1 MAGKDLT
8 FKLVMDADVKSF
20 ITNLKQSEAQ
30 ARAIFETIRQE
41 SDRIRQSTANGA
53 GGIDQLD
60 RSLQSTTNTAN
71 QFDRQITTVNNDL
84 NHTET
89 SASAATTQAHAL
101 EDAFSK
107 LMMTLAALGIGVTA
121 KEMLDTADSYK
132 TLAASVRVAIGE
144 HGNLDQAMQ
153 NIIGVALR
161 TNTSLEATAQLY
173 SKITTATKDMGAQQ
187 QSVFLRAANAAA
199 AFKLSSQDI
208 LGLTETINKA
218 LQVSGGSSASAE
230 AALFQLNQALGSGV
244 LRGEEFNSV
253 MEQAPRL
260 ARAMADGLGVTI
272 GQLRNMANNGQLT
285 SDVVTKSLLSQA
297 SVINGEFSK
306 FPLTIGAA
314 TTNLKTSWEIYL
326 GELDKTTGVTTS
338 VAKGIKLLADNLDS
352 VVAAFKIVVE
362 VIGAYKATQL
372 VGYLNAK
379 SAAFTNTANSIRYS
393 TTQLVSNT
401 AAELENARA
410 SQSTSQA
417 NNAQAQTARQLAQAN
432 QALALTAVEE
442 ARAESGK
449 ALAQLQSLQSTRTL
463 VLAEM
468 QLEQE
473 RLKAQ
478 INATGRAQSITRM
491 AELGKVQAQVT
502 KEIAAAEQQLNSVR
516 AAGTAAAG
524 RLTAANNA
532 LAASNATIGQKIG
545 ALNNAFMAGI
555 SKIGAYGAAIF
566 GLVMV
571 FDLLKKAGE
580 AAGEGIAKIV
590 LHAQGLKTADEIA
603 AQMAK
608 TDEALAKKASEA
620 AEAKRK
626 QAAAAEMAKNA
637 ALGLNDAS
645 KNVVDAFDKEVKAG
659 NSVADAMKKVSDS
672 FNFTNL
678 DGINNAIT
686 ALSALQKKG
695 LAASDDIRK
704 ALSGALQ
711 GQDLLVFQTNFS
723 AVPNQIK
730 TEMGAAYEE
739 LKRKQQAYD
748 DFVKTHSNLS
758 ADELHDQSQ
767 KYQNDVDEAHAK
779 VTTLQT
785 QYNNAVQSTALVHGA
800 VLDEAIRRTGMS
812 YEELSGKSTEAFI
825 SAKNDVDITVAS
837 LDELKARGVDTGKA
851 VGLNINNAIKEA
863 TNQEELNGLKTK
875 VESLRGVLG
884 NKIADGLLQ
893 QIDEQMLAI
902 KTRSDDAIPGINSVT
917 EAFARFGLVTKEQ
930 ADVASNSLIE
940 SFRVMQSS
948 GKATAEQLKQ
958 ALVQMADKIYSSGN
972 TAKIAWYESQLAI
985 NGLTDSVDG
994 MGKHSVSAAT
1004 QTADSFDAILR
1015 STTRAS
1021 GGFQNLGDSAV
1032 EQANRVSDAWDSAAD
1047 SVGKAAKAGEKV
1059 SASNLWL
1066 TQDYIAQQL
1075 KSKGYD
1081 DTQAQSLAKQIYN
1094 QTKGQSNM
1102 GAAYASRDY
1111 YLSHG
1116 YDNSMYA
1123 QMRTGSANLSN
1134 YAAVDE
1140 QLQKYADQIA
1150 KQSKSTA
1157 NTTSSAAST
1166 VATSTETKASKT
1178 VRIEIINGQRRAV
1191 VYGDPQSADDL
1202 VSGLEAINKAG
1213 GGYR

>member
-30 ARAIFETIRQE
+30 AKAIFDLIRQE
-41 SDRIRQSTANGA
+41 SDRMRQSTASGA

-84 NHTET
+84 NRTET

-101 EDAFSK
+101 ESAFSK

-132 TLAASVRVAIGE
+132 TLASSVRVAIGE
-144 HGNLDQAMQ
+144 HGNLEQAMQ

-173 SKITTATKDMGAQQ
+173 TKITTATKDMGTQQ
-187 QSVFLRAANAAA
+187 QSVFLRATNATA

-297 SVINGEFSK
+297 SVINGEFAK

-314 TTNLKTSWEIYL
+314 TTNLKTSWEVYL
-326 GELDKTTGVTTS
+326 GELDKTYGVTTS
-338 VAKGIKLLADNLDS
+338 VAKGIKLLADNLDT
-352 VVAAFKIVVE
+352 VVATFKTVIE

-372 VGYLNAK
+372 VAYLNNK

-393 TTQLVSNT
+393 TTQLSANT
-401 AAELENARA
+401 LAELENARA

-417 NNAQAQTARQLAQAN
+417 NNTQAQTARQLAQAN
-432 QALALTAVEE
+432 QALALSAVEE

-449 ALAQLQSLQSTRTL
+449 ALAHLENLQSVKALIVEELRLELRRSKMQISTQGAINSELRMGLLRREQTQ
-463 VLAEM
+463 LAE
-468 QLEQE
+468 QLA
-473 RLKAQ
+473 L
-478 INATGRAQSITRM
+478 
-491 AELGKVQAQVT
+491 
-502 KEIAAAEQQLNSVR
+502 AEQQLNTVR
-516 AAGTAAAG
+516 TAGTAASQ
-524 RLTAANNA
+524 RLMAANNA
-532 LAASNATIGQKIG
+532 VAASGLTIGQKIG
-545 ALNNAFMAGI
+545 VLNNALMAGV
-555 SKIGAYGAAIF
+555 SKLGAYAAAVF

-571 FDLLKKAGE
+571 FDLLKKAGQ

-590 LHAQGLKTADEIA
+590 LHAQGLKTADEISD
-603 AQMAK
+603 QMAK

-645 KNVVDAFDKEVKAG
+645 KNVVDAFDKEIKAG

-678 DGINNAIT
+678 DGINNGIT
-686 ALSALQKKG
+686 ALSALQAKG
-695 LAASDDIRK
+695 IATGDDIRK
-704 ALSGALQ
+704 ALATGLQ
-711 GQDLLVFQTNFS
+711 GQDLVAFKTNFS
-723 AVPNQIK
+723 VVGAQIK
-730 TEMGAAYEE
+730 SEMDAVYVDLA
-739 LKRKQQAYD
+739 KKKQAYD
-748 DFVKTHSNLS
+748 DFVKNSNGLS
-758 ADELHDQSQ
+758 YNDFHAQSQ
-767 KYQNDVDEAHAK
+767 KYQDDIDATQAK
-779 VTTLQT
+779 ITTLQT
-785 QYNNAVQSTALVHGA
+785 QYNNSIQSAALVHGA
-800 VLDEAIRRTGMS
+800 ILDEAIRRTGFS
-812 YEELSGKSTEAFI
+812 YEELESKSTKAFI
-825 SAKNDVDITVAS
+825 SAKNDVNVLIAS
-837 LDELKARGVDTGKA
+837 LDELAAKGVNTSLALSASLSKAIDT
-851 VGLNINNAIKEA
+851 A
-863 TNQEELNGLKTK
+863 TNQNEVIGLQAKIEGLRESLGTQVTNGL
-875 VESLRGVLG
+875 
-884 NKIADGLLQ
+884 LLQ
-893 QIDEQMLAI
+893 AKQQLIDINAQIDKA
-902 KTRSDDAIPGINSVT
+902 TPGINSLT
-917 EAFARFGLVTKEQ
+917 EAFSKFGLVSKEQ
-930 ADVASNSLIE
+930 ADITAQGYLDAYN
-940 SFRVMQSS
+940 VMLSS
-948 GKATAEQLKQ
+948 GKATAAQLKQ
-958 ALVQMADKIYSSGN
+958 ALTQMSDSIYSSGN
-972 TAKIAWYESQLAI
+972 TAKQSWYENQIAI

-1004 QTADSFDAILR
+1004 QTVDSVDAILQ

-1021 GGFQNLGDSAV
+1021 GGFKNLGDSAT
-1032 EQANRVSDAWDSAAD
+1032 EQANRVSDAWDSAAN
-1047 SVGKAAKAGEKV
+1047 SVSNAAKAGEKV
-1059 SASNLWL
+1059 TASNLWL

-1081 DTQAQSLAKQIYN
+1081 DAKAQSIAKQIYD
-1094 QTKGQSNM
+1094 QTKGQSNT

-1123 QMRTGSANLSN
+1123 QMRTGSTNLSN

-1140 QLQKYADQIA
+1140 QLQKYADLAAQ
-1150 KQSKSTA
+1150 KSKSTA
-1157 NTTSSAAST
+1157 STTSTAASS
-1166 VATSTETKASKT
+1166 VATPTTNQAGKT
-1178 VRIEIINGQRRAV
+1178 VRIEIINGQRKAV

-1202 VSGLEAINKAG
+1202 VTSLETINKAG

>member
-30 ARAIFETIRQE
+30 AKAIFDLIRQE
-41 SDRIRQSTANGA
+41 SDRMRQSTASGA

-84 NHTET
+84 GRTET

-101 EDAFSK
+101 ESAFSK

-132 TLAASVRVAIGE
+132 TLASSVRVAIGE
-144 HGNLDQAMQ
+144 HGNLEQAMQ

-173 SKITTATKDMGAQQ
+173 TKITTATKDMGTQQ
-187 QSVFLRAANAAA
+187 QSVFLRAANATA

-297 SVINGEFSK
+297 SVINGEFAK

-352 VVAAFKIVVE
+352 VVATFKTVVE
-362 VIGAYKATQL
+362 VIGVYKATQL
-372 VGYLNAK
+372 VAYLNAK

-401 AAELENARA
+401 TAELENARA

-417 NNAQAQTARQLAQAN
+417 NNTQAQTARQLAQAN
-432 QALALTAVEE
+432 QSLALTAVEE

-449 ALAQLQSLQSTRTL
+449 ALAQLQSLQTTRTL

-516 AAGTAAAG
+516 SAGTAAAG

-532 LAASNATIGQKIG
+532 VAASGLTIRQGIG
-545 ALNNAFMAGI
+545 LLNNAFMAGI
-555 SKIGAYGAAIF
+555 SKIGAYGAAITAA
-566 GLVMV
+566 VMT
-571 FDLLKKAGE
+571 FDLVKKGAE
-580 AAGEGIAKIV
+580 AAGEGIAKFV
-590 LHAQGLKTADEIA
+590 LKWQGLKTADEIS

-608 TDEALAKKASEA
+608 TDEALAKKANEA

-626 QAAAAEMAKNA
+626 QAAAAEVAKNA

-645 KNVVDAFDKEVKAG
+645 KNVVDAFDKEIKAG

-678 DGINNAIT
+678 DGINNGIT
-686 ALSALQKKG
+686 ALSALQAKG
-695 LAASDDIRK
+695 IATGEDIRK
-704 ALSGALQ
+704 ALANGLQ

-723 AVPNQIK
+723 AVGAQIK
-730 TEMGAAYEE
+730 SEMDAVYID
-739 LKRKQQAYD
+739 LSKKKQAYD
-748 DFVKTHSNLS
+748 DFVKNSNGLS
-758 ADELHDQSQ
+758 YEEFQKQSQ
-767 KYQNDVDEAHAK
+767 KYQDDIDATQAK
-779 VTTLQT
+779 ITTLQT
-785 QYNNAVQSTALVHGA
+785 QYNNSIQGMALVHGA
-800 VLDEAIRRTGMS
+800 ILDEAIRRTGLT
-812 YEELSGKSTEAFI
+812 YEELEGKSTKAFI
-825 SAKNDVDITVAS
+825 SAKNDVNVLITS
-837 LDELKARGVDTGKA
+837 LDELSAKGVNTSLALSASLSKAIDA
-851 VGLNINNAIKEA
+851 A
-863 TNQEELNGLKTK
+863 TNQSEITGLQAKIEGLHDSLGTQVTNGL
-875 VESLRGVLG
+875 
-884 NKIADGLLQ
+884 LLQ
-893 QIDEQMLAI
+893 AKQQLIDINAQIDKA
-902 KTRSDDAIPGINSVT
+902 TPGFNSLT
-917 EAFARFGLVTKEQ
+917 EALSKFGLVSKEQ
-930 ADVASNSLIE
+930 ADITAQGYLDAYS
-940 SFRVMQSS
+940 VMLSS
-948 GKATAEQLKQ
+948 GKATTSQLKQ
-958 ALVQMADKIYSSGN
+958 ALTQMSDSIYSSGN
-972 TAKIAWYESQLAI
+972 TAKQSWYENQIAI

-1004 QTADSFDAILR
+1004 QTADSVDAILQ

-1021 GGFQNLGDSAV
+1021 GGFRNLGDSAT

-1081 DTQAQSLAKQIYN
+1081 DAQAQSLAKQIYN
-1094 QTKGQSNM
+1094 QTKGQSNT

-1111 YLSHG
+1111 YMSHG

-1123 QMRTGSANLSN
+1123 QMRTGSTNLSN

-1140 QLQKYADQIA
+1140 QLQKYADRIA
-1150 KQSKSTA
+1150 KQSKSTT

-1166 VATSTETKASKT
+1166 VETKPQQT
-1178 VRIEIINGQRRAV
+1178 VRYEIVNGQRKAV
-1191 VYGDPQSADDL
+1191 LYGDSKSGTDL
-1202 VSGLEAINKAG
+1202 NGILTDLEAIKKAG
-1213 GGYR
+1213 G